1 MDIVNKSN
9 RPLVVP
15 LPGGKKLHL
24 GFRATGQIPNGAEDH
39 PPVKKLLDAG
49 DIVLAGASSHGPRG
63 PAPSDEDGAPQVKA
77 PNKYLPRSGER

>member
-1 MDIVNKSN
+1 MDIINKSK

-24 GFRATGQIPNGAEDH
+24 GFRATGQIPDGAVDH

-49 DIVLAGASSHGPRG
+49 DIALAGESSHGPSG
-63 PAPSDEDGAPQVKA
+63 PAPSDEAGAAQVKS
-77 PNKYLPRSGER
+77 PNKNLPRSGER